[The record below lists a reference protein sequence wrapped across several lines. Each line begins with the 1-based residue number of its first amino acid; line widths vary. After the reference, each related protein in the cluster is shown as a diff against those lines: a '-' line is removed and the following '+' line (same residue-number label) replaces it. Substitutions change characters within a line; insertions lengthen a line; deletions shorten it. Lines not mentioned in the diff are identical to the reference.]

1 MALTRGKKGIS
12 VGEMLAPDQPCPGC
26 GGTLYRMTTPAADI
40 TDITDITDPDATPGK
55 VTRCSGR
62 CELVDGVAGVTA
74 APRR

>member
-1 MALTRGKKGIS
+1 

-26 GGTLYRMTTPAADI
+26 GGTLYRLTVPAATI
-40 TDITDITDPDATPGK
+40 TDTTNPDVTAGK

-62 CELVDGVAGVTA
+62 CELIDGVAGVIA